1 MDCLEGSDHYG
12 REQLDLTNV
21 HLSSLVELTSAAE
34 KKKIKMETMHELI
47 PFAKEMLSQKPNRK
61 MVKLYMLGSVLAFF
75 GVVIGLVEAVCSPFT
90 SEGRLEEEEEQ
101 KPAPTREQTRPQKQE
116 DLILEKSKKPAGM
129 QRALVTRQHAS

>member
-1 MDCLEGSDHYG
+1 
-12 REQLDLTNV
+12 
-21 HLSSLVELTSAAE
+21 
-34 KKKIKMETMHELI
+34 METMHELI

-90 SEGRLEEEEEQ
+90 SEGMPEEE
-101 KPAPTREQTRPQKQE
+101 KPAPTQEQMLPQKRE
-116 DLILEKSKKPAGM
+116 DLLLEKSKKPAVV

>member
-1 MDCLEGSDHYG
+1 
-12 REQLDLTNV
+12 
-21 HLSSLVELTSAAE
+21 
-34 KKKIKMETMHELI
+34 METMHELI

-61 MVKLYMLGSVLAFF
+61 MVKLYVLGSVLAFF

-101 KPAPTREQTRPQKQE
+101 KPALKREQRCPQKQE